1 MGSNS
6 ILLFRKSWSE
16 DFRKLPD
23 EEAGR
28 LIKAIYAHVD
38 GKGEG
43 VDLKDAALSGV
54 FMRITK
60 EIDQTAFIL
69 ATNRR
74 I

>member
-1 MGSNS
+1 MRNHS
-6 ILLFRKSWSE
+6 ILLFRKSWGE
-16 DFRKLPD
+16 DFRNLPD

-28 LIKAIYAHVD
+28 LIKAIYAHVN
-38 GKGEG
+38 GEG
-43 VDLKDAALSGV
+43 VEMEDTALSGV
-54 FMRITK
+54 FMKITK

>member
-1 MGSNS
+1 MESNS
-6 ILLFRKSWSE
+6 ILLFRKSWGE
-16 DFRKLPD
+16 DFQKLPD

-28 LIKAIYAHVD
+28 LIKAIYAHVN
-38 GKGEG
+38 GEG
-43 VDLKDAALSGV
+43 VELEDTALSGV
-54 FMRITK
+54 FMRITR

>member
-1 MGSNS
+1 MESNS
-6 ILLFRKSWSE
+6 ILLFRKSWGK
-16 DFRKLPD
+16 DFQKLPD

-28 LIKAIYAHVD
+28 LIKAIYAHVN
-38 GKGEG
+38 GEG
-43 VDLKDAALSGV
+43 VELEDTALSGV
-54 FMRITK
+54 FMRITR

>member
-6 ILLFRKSWSE
+6 ILLFRKSWGE
-16 DFRKLPD
+16 DFRNLPD
-23 EEAGR
+23 KEAGR
-28 LIKAIYAHVD
+28 LIKAIYAHVN
-38 GKGEG
+38 GEG
-43 VDLKDAALSGV
+43 VDLEDAALSGV